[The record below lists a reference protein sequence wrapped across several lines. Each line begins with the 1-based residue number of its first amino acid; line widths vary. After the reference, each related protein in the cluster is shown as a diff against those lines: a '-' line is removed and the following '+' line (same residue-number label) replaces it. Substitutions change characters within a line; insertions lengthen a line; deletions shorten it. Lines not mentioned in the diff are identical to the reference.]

1 LLNLASHV
9 AAVFEVFLILW
20 LLGAKVSLFGALAI
34 EALTKLVNVVGTLN
48 PAHLGTYEGGN
59 MLILKMLGF
68 TAATGLTLAF
78 VRRLRAL
85 FWAAVGGLSM
95 IGLAKPKKASTRV
108 EVSEDVMKIGS
119 GSVEK
124 QGTDSV
130 SVGPSNVA
138 VILANNIG
146 SFGSASP

>member
-1 LLNLASHV
+1 
-9 AAVFEVFLILW
+9 
-20 LLGAKVSLFGALAI
+20 
-34 EALTKLVNVVGTLN
+34 
-48 PAHLGTYEGGN
+48 YEGGN

-146 SFGSASP
+146 SFGSASPLPEVGTLPIVLRSILGAQRAGFERIVVLVNSAKSPCLHDELLLSDRLPSN